1 MLFNTSICN
10 MLNLVTFQRE
20 IMGKAGDE
28 ADVPCSGHLRAINK
42 RTPVCFDVSGKRN
55 EDS

>member
-1 MLFNTSICN
+1 
-10 MLNLVTFQRE
+10 
-20 IMGKAGDE
+20 MGKAGDE